1 MSDATEQQTILM
13 RGFPLMVALF
23 IGVPLIEI
31 YLFIQVGGLIGALP
45 TVLLVILTA
54 VIGVSLLRA
63 QGFHTMA
70 KFQQEVTTGQLPAN
84 TMLEGVALIFGG
96 ALLLTPGFMTDAIGF
111 LCLIPF
117 TRQTLIAWAIKN
129 MNVTSSFSAG
139 MGPGFNQ
146 HQQPPKPHD
155 PNVIEGEY
163 KETDRDKR

>member
-1 MSDATEQQTILM
+1 
-13 RGFPLMVALF
+13 MVALF

-45 TVLLVILTA
+45 TVLLVIITA
-54 VIGVSLLRA
+54 IIGVSLLRA

-70 KFQQEVTTGQLPAN
+70 KFQREVSTGQLPAN
-84 TMLEGVALIFGG
+84 TMLEGIALIFGG

-129 MNVTSSFSAG
+129 MTITGS
-139 MGPGFNQ
+139 GFMSGGHYSQGFGRPQN
-146 HQQPPKPHD
+146 HSKPYD
-155 PNVIEGEY
+155 PNVIEGEF
-163 KETDRDKR
+163 KESDDDSRK